1 MTHRDGASPTAGPA
15 GASTAAPKATPTL
28 AAGSAKYTHG
38 HHASVLSAHRWRTI
52 ANSAAYL
59 EPHLLAGRSL
69 LDVGCGPGTIT
80 VECAQRLAPGRVVGL
95 DAAAEAISV
104 AQTYAAGVGSVATF
118 VQGDAFALPF
128 DDGTFDITHT
138 HQTLQ
143 HVGDPVAMLR
153 EMARVTARGGTIAA
167 REVDYAVTSWF
178 PLLPGLAQWLDLY
191 LRVHRGNGGE
201 PNAGRHLKAWAHKA
215 GLNAVETTASVWLFS
230 DKTDRAWW
238 GGAWAERVLHS
249 SFARDALEAGHAT
262 IDELQTISDAWRKWA
277 QHDDAMLT
285 MTHVEIIATV
295 DRD

>member
-1 MTHRDGASPTAGPA
+1 MTERPPRSAS
-15 GASTAAPKATPTL
+15 
-28 AAGSAKYTHG
+28 YTHG
-38 HHASVLSAHRWRTI
+38 HHASVLASHRWRTI

-59 EPHLLAGRSL
+59 EPHLVAGRSL

-80 VECAQRLAPGRVVGL
+80 TEFAERLAPGRVIGL
-95 DAAAEAISV
+95 DAASDAIAAAESH
-104 AQTYAAGVGSVATF
+104 AAEVGSAATF
-118 VQGDAFALPF
+118 VQADAFALPF
-128 DDGTFDITHT
+128 DDGAFDITHT

-153 EMARVTARGGTIAA
+153 EMARVTAPGGTIAA

-201 PNAGRHLKAWAHKA
+201 PNAGRHLKAWAHEA
-215 GLNAVETTASVWLFS
+215 GLDDVEITATVWLFS
-230 DKTDRAWW
+230 EKAERAWW

-249 SFARDALEAGHAT
+249 AFARDALDGGHAT
-262 IDELQTISDAWRKWA
+262 PDELQLISEAWRDWA

-285 MTHVEIIATV
+285 MTHVEVIATPAV
-295 DRD
+295 G